1 MKIGFIG
8 GGTMAEAILGG
19 MLNAGI
25 ASADNIIIG
34 EPVAPR
40 REYLAGQYGVEVT
53 DANAEVVLGCELVV
67 LAVKPQDLPEVYA
80 EIGGECLLVKKVVLS
95 VVPDPD
101 ADVPVN
107 VSYGVD
113 RAVLSIVAGVRV
125 KALAAGL
132 KAENI
137 IRVMPNTPAQI
148 GQGMTM
154 WTCAPSVSQAHRD
167 ATAEILST
175 IGDAV
180 YVDDEKYLDMA
191 TALSASGPAYVF
203 LIVEAL
209 IDAGVY
215 VGLPRDTA
223 RRLALQTIKGSVALI
238 AQTGQ
243 HPAALKDLVTSPG
256 GTTAEGLQALER
268 AGVPAAIVDAVNAA
282 YRKSI
287 RLGQE

>member
-19 MLNAGI
+19 MLDAGI
-25 ASADNIIIG
+25 VAAGDVIIG
-34 EPVAPR
+34 EPIAAR
-40 REYLAGQYGVEVT
+40 RDYLAERYGVGVT
-53 DANAEVVLGCELVV
+53 NANVDVVSVSEMVM
-67 LAVKPQDLPEVYA
+67 LAVKPQDLPKVYA
-80 EIGGECLLVKKVVLS
+80 ELS
-95 VVPDPD
+95 GRFTPPH
-101 ADVPVN
+101 A
-107 VSYGVD
+107 
-113 RAVLSIVAGVRV
+113 ALSIVAGTRIQS
-125 KALAAGL
+125 LASGL
-132 KAENI
+132 NHPCI

-154 WTCAPSVSQAHRD
+154 WTCTDRVSRPYRD
-167 ATAEILST
+167 ATESILST

-203 LIVEAL
+203 LILEAM

-223 RRLALQTIKGSVALI
+223 RRLALQTVKGSVALVSE
-238 AQTGQ
+238 TGQ
-243 HPAALKDLVTSPG
+243 HPAVLKDLVTSPG

-282 YRKSI
+282 YLKSI
-287 RLGQE
+287 RLGQG

>member
-19 MLNAGI
+19 MLDAGV
-25 ASADNIIIG
+25 ADAGDITIG
-34 EPVAPR
+34 EPVAAR
-40 REYLAGQYGVEVT
+40 RDYLAERYGVGVT
-53 DANAEVVLGCELVV
+53 DANRAAVNGADLIA
-67 LAVKPQDLPEVYA
+67 LAVKPQDLPKVYA
-80 EIGGECLLVKKVVLS
+80 DIGGQFS
-95 VVPDPD
+95 TG
-101 ADVPVN
+101 N
-107 VSYGVD
+107 QS
-113 RAVLSIVAGVRV
+113 AVSIVAGTRIN
-125 KALAAGL
+125 ALSKGL
-132 KAENI
+132 NMVNV
-137 IRVMPNTPAQI
+137 IRAMPNTPAQI

-154 WTCAPSVSQAHRD
+154 WTCTDGVSQAHRD
-167 ATAEILST
+167 TAASILST
-175 IGDAV
+175 IGDAI

-223 RRLALQTIKGSVALI
+223 RRLALQTVKGSVALML
-238 AQTGQ
+238 QTGQ
-243 HPAALKDLVTSPG
+243 HPAQLKDMVTSPG

-268 AGVPAAIVDAVNAA
+268 AGTPAAIVDAVNAA
-282 YRKSI
+282 YQKSI